1 MQYIISFLEGIVT
14 FISPCLLPMLPIYIS
29 YFAGGGERTTKRTV
43 INALGFVSG
52 FTVLF
57 VAMGALA
64 GSLGS
69 FVKEYSMAVNLVSG
83 AIVILF
89 GLSYMGVFNIRLFK
103 GTGRQVN
110 TSDLGFF
117 SSLLFGFVFALGWT
131 PCVGAFLGSALM
143 LASQQGSFVMGI
155 LMLLAYSLG
164 LGVPFLISAVL
175 IDHLKGAFDWIKKHY
190 EIINKLCGGFLI
202 IIGLLMATGTMGRF
216 LALLS

>member
-1 MQYIISFLEGIVT
+1 
-14 FISPCLLPMLPIYIS
+14 
-29 YFAGGGERTTKRTV
+29 
-43 INALGFVSG
+43 
-52 FTVLF
+52 

-69 FVKEYSMAVNLVSG
+69 FVKEYSMIVNLVSG